1 MNKQEYCES
10 RESIAYYSGLNG
22 LEIKGIEYGI
32 DDYIY
37 CVSGAWGGGKAFHRC
52 KIQYTRSGAAF
63 FRIHGYRVPLDECI
77 RMGGGLIMNYIFKT
91 TATMKEY
98 NNKKWYI
105 DGGIVS
111 DMRIN
116 ADSVENAL
124 EIYRERVEEQNLTG
138 AIIPGIALNILI
150 CG

>member
-1 MNKQEYCES
+1 MNKREYCES

-63 FRIHGYRVPLDECI
+63 SGYMGTGYRWTNASEWGCKTCI
-77 RMGGGLIMNYIFKT
+77 FVSGIMV
-91 TATMKEY
+91 A
-98 NNKKWYI
+98 
-105 DGGIVS
+105 G
-111 DMRIN
+111 
-116 ADSVENAL
+116 
-124 EIYRERVEEQNLTG
+124 
-138 AIIPGIALNILI
+138 
-150 CG
+150 